1 MIGETISHNGCPAA
15 LRTMPLNVTMPVSGR
30 LFETLASATS
40 ISSVM
45 SSPGRSGAS
54 QRNSLTP
61 GEPSEAV
68 RPMKPSNIIRIMI
81 EHRCQPDADRPP
93 SIERE
98 LHVRVP
104 GVVDVVGEPGSRLQW
119 ERDADGTIAIEVE
132 RGVAWVRGGEGF
144 VVLADGDA
152 LELGGACVRVE
163 VVRGFLSVD
172 VEEDAVA
179 CDRVDAAIARAAA
192 ELSTPRSR

>member
-1 MIGETISHNGCPAA
+1 MADVDELLEGWGGPEPRPDFADGV
-15 LRTMPLNVTMPVSGR
+15 LGR
-30 LFETLASATS
+30 
-40 ISSVM
+40 V
-45 SSPGRSGAS
+45 
-54 QRNSLTP
+54 
-61 GEPSEAV
+61 
-68 RPMKPSNIIRIMI
+68 
-81 EHRCQPDADRPP
+81 DADARRRRRRRWVVAFATGALAGGLAVGAVGSWHDAAPP